1 MRVASQN
8 PDDSK
13 FIPGQQLT
21 GFSNEE
27 EAINKLTTAVPLLAK
42 NALKAASAAYSKT
55 AAYTE
60 NVIVDGR
67 LITGQNPRS
76 ARGVGEAAAKWLA
89 GKA

>member
-42 NALKAASAAYSKT
+42 NALKAEGAAHHQT
-55 AAYTE
+55 AADTK
-60 NVIVDGR
+60 N
-67 LITGQNPRS
+67 Q
-76 ARGVGEAAAKWLA
+76 
-89 GKA
+89 